1 MQREVMWMSYIRIIN
16 RVFKKGDVGGLW
28 EGSLNEH
35 GAVLGATRVL
45 ARLTRVE
52 TYIPF
57 KVIQFYVKFIRTID
71 NFKTKVARIISEF
84 VYFCE
89 NIPMRALRISCLYWN
104 INSGLFLH
112 YLFFFLFL
120 LPTKSLPASAF
131 FIPSIAWW
139 SKPAHKLAKIT
150 KAARAYIH
158 QRQDHRQWNYYRNIQ
173 DWIEIKVGLTSTKTP
188 QQTFDQPQLIWCTH
202 QYTSLIACAVR
213 PFRCTYASAVR
224 GIW

>member
-1 MQREVMWMSYIRIIN
+1 MQREVMWMSYIHIIN

-35 GAVLGATRVL
+35 GAVLVVTRVL

-84 VYFCE
+84 VFNFCE
-89 NIPMRALRISCLYWN
+89 IIPMRALRISRLYWN

-112 YLFFFLFL
+112 YLFFFIL
-120 LPTKSLPASAF
+120 
-131 FIPSIAWW
+131 SIAWW

-158 QRQDHRQWNYYRNIQ
+158 SD
-173 DWIEIKVGLTSTKTP
+173 KTIGNG
-188 QQTFDQPQLIWCTH
+188 TTTAI
-202 QYTSLIACAVR
+202 
-213 PFRCTYASAVR
+213 FRI
-224 GIW
+224 G